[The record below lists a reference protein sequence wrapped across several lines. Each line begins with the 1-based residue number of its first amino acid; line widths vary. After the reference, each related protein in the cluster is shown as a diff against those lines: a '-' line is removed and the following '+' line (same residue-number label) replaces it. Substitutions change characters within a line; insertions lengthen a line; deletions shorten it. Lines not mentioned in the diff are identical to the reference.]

1 MFGLSVDLAIFVK
14 EASYDRPSL
23 LADSM
28 LPADSTPRIQ
38 YYLRLIPRY
47 VNNED
52 CR

>member
-38 YYLRLIPRY
+38 YYLRLVLRH
-47 VNNED
+47 VNNKD